1 MHKNSR
7 NQEKYSSSSD
17 GVEAIFF
24 PYSHNKVKLIS
35 LIKLITDYYLH
46 TLYIPVQGNKHID
59 MFTRRQYDANC
70 QTHLS
75 MDIKMFRILYF
86 Y

>member
-7 NQEKYSSSSD
+7 NQEKYSSSSSSD

-24 PYSHNKVKLIS
+24 PYSHNNVKLIS

-59 MFTRRQYDANC
+59 MFTRRQYDAN
-70 QTHLS
+70 
-75 MDIKMFRILYF
+75 
-86 Y
+86 